1 MSTSQLKYS
10 LLIFTFL
17 FSTPLLSQVE
27 KKEKV
32 AFLAKQ
38 SPKKK
43 KNLFQ
48 KVLHLFEDVDTNYI
62 APNNYNY
69 AFMIENSNFY
79 ERYSFSSTQDSEQY
93 LSIEPKVSNKLGL
106 YFGWKFIFL
115 GYSVDIEHI
124 FGGKSE
130 NRRREFEL
138 SLYSSII
145 GCDIYS
151 RKSGTNFSLRNISDF
166 YPGYQGKLD
175 KSIKG
180 ITVDVEGINLYF
192 IFNHKKFSYR
202 AAYSQSTNQKRSAGS
217 FMAGICLS
225 RHDIHFDYQKLPE
238 QVKNQLDDGLKF
250 ERIKYYDYNIS
261 AGYGYNWVFAKN
273 WLFNATLM
281 PAIGYKQSNLI
292 KSVTPESIIN
302 NLNFDFI
309 TRLGL
314 TYNNSKY
321 FVGAT
326 LFSHT
331 YDYKSK
337 DFGINNNF
345 VTLRVY
351 LGFNFWKK
359 K

>member
-1 MSTSQLKYS
+1 MNLRYYFP
-10 LLIFTFL
+10 IFL
-17 FSTPLLSQVE
+17 FFCAHLVIAQTAPKDTIQTN
-27 KKEKV
+27 
-32 AFLAKQ
+32 F
-38 SPKKK
+38 KKK
-43 KNLFQ
+43 KNLVQ
-48 KVLHLFEDVDTNYI
+48 KILYLFEDVDTAYI

-69 AFMIENSNFY
+69 AFMLENSNWY
-79 ERYSFSSTQDSEQY
+79 ERYTFSSTKNSDQY
-93 LSIEPKVSNKLGL
+93 LSFEPDVNYKLGL

-115 GYSVDIEHI
+115 GYSVDVGHLV
-124 FGGKSE
+124 GVRPE

-151 RKSGTNFSLRNISDF
+151 RRSGTNFKLRNMSDF
-166 YPGYQGKLD
+166 YPPNYQGNVD
-175 KSIKG
+175 KSVKG
-180 ITVDVEGINLYF
+180 ITVDVEGINVYF

-217 FMAGICLS
+217 FMAGASFS
-225 RHDIHFDYQKLPE
+225 RHNIEFDYQKLPDH
-238 QVKNQLDDGLKF
+238 VKNQLDDGLKF
-250 ERIKYYDYNIS
+250 NRLKYYDYNIS

-281 PAIGYKQSNLI
+281 PAIGYKKSNLI
-292 KSVTPESIIN
+292 KEVTPKSIFN
-302 NLNFDFI
+302 NINFDFI

-321 FVGAT
+321 YIGTT
-326 LFSHT
+326 LFTHT
-331 YDYKSK
+331 YDYESK

-351 LGFNFWKK
+351 LGFNFWRKK
-359 K
+359 SAKK